1 MWVVVPPLVQF
12 LRLVGLS
19 HVCVAQGLVW
29 DLGSGLYHSSVL
41 KAFSVPFGVFP
52 VHAELRSGS
61 RACGNSHVEL
71 RDPLH
76 QLILSSISSTLI
88 GPQSPLFP
96 ALWPETWGFSRSL
109 SFPHHSYNNSK
120 PREKREEE
128 NKNRK
133 QPCMG
138 CFFKFDPSPQST
150 CFCLLFQGLGGCFVF
165 CLEFLILIS
174 GREGAYCGFTPT

>member
-61 RACGNSHVEL
+61 RACGNSHIEL
-71 RDPLH
+71 RDRSLH
-76 QLILSSISSTLI
+76 QISLEEM
-88 GPQSPLFP
+88 
-96 ALWPETWGFSRSL
+96 ALCFEKGSKSR
-109 SFPHHSYNNSK
+109 
-120 PREKREEE
+120 
-128 NKNRK
+128 
-133 QPCMG
+133 
-138 CFFKFDPSPQST
+138 T
-150 CFCLLFQGLGGCFVF
+150 
-165 CLEFLILIS
+165 I
-174 GREGAYCGFTPT
+174 